1 MYLIY
6 VDAKASPSE
15 VAQMDP
21 SPLQVG
27 QKACAGRNYIPS
39 LAIILLISWTQYPL
53 FSQSILRVHIL
64 SFYQVIIII
73 CSVHSHLY
81 TQWNLSYLTENMH
94 FPVFNLRHLIHFLIS
109 SRISLN
115 YLNCIV
121 YISGGGG
128 SSFGIFFI
136 EVELIYIMFQ
146 AYKKLNTS

>member
-1 MYLIY
+1 MQGSYFANPAVRNKTQTLSMAIY
-6 VDAKASPSE
+6 VLDISSNPRSF
-15 VAQMDP
+15 
-21 SPLQVG
+21 
-27 QKACAGRNYIPS
+27 S

-73 CSVHSHLY
+73 CCVHSHLY

>member
-1 MYLIY
+1 MQGSYFANPAVRNKTQTLSMAIY
-6 VDAKASPSE
+6 VLDISSNPRSF
-15 VAQMDP
+15 
-21 SPLQVG
+21 
-27 QKACAGRNYIPS
+27 S

>member
-1 MYLIY
+1 MQGSYFANPAVRNKTQTLSMAIY
-6 VDAKASPSE
+6 VLDISSNPRSF
-15 VAQMDP
+15 
-21 SPLQVG
+21 
-27 QKACAGRNYIPS
+27 S

-73 CSVHSHLY
+73 CSAHSHLY